1 MNLSSII
8 YGKQEIN
15 GAVYDITNNSEFS
28 GLKLIPYLG
37 FKAKYRIKDY
47 GYISIGYNHS
57 VSFKPS
63 LTNTEYLNISTNQ
76 IVFGLHFNVN
86 N

>member
-1 MNLSSII
+1 MNFFSII
-8 YGKQEIN
+8 YGKQETN
-15 GAVYDITNNSEFS
+15 GAVYDISNNSEFS
-28 GLKLIPYLG
+28 GLKLMPYLG

-63 LTNTEYLNISTNQ
+63 LTNKEYLTISTNQ
-76 IVFGLHFNVN
+76 IAFGLHFNVAN
-86 N
+86 